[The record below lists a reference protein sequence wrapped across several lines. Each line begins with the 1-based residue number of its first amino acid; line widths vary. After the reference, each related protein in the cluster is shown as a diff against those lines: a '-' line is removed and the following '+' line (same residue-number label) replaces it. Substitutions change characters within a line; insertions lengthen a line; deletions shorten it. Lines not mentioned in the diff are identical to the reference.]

1 MPRPPPDHILFYSK
15 SAEKL
20 PQSLSTF
27 TRVDPPLTYKGR
39 KFESIEHA
47 FQAAKYLFTSPPR
60 PDIADEFA
68 VGGAFGGKHPHHAKR
83 EGGKAAMK
91 RRGVVLDVTEWNA
104 HAHDIMVQLVRKRAA
119 VDSFY
124 KSLLKFL
131 AKHKVHLYHFERAG
145 EKSYWGG
152 FFPKGGPQTA
162 ASWKGQ
168 NTLGRILMAE
178 GARLNAKKRSKKNYK

>member
-1 MPRPPPDHILFYSK
+1 MPRSPPDHILFYSK

-27 TRVDPPLTYKGR
+27 TRVDPALTYNGR
-39 KFESIEHA
+39 QFSSIEHA
-47 FQAAKYLFTSPPR
+47 FQAAKYMFTVPPR

-68 VGGAFGGKHPHHAKR
+68 VGGSLGAKHPCHAKR

-91 RRGVVLDVTEWNA
+91 RREVVLNAEEWNA
-104 HAHDIMVQLVRKRAA
+104 HAPDVMVQLVRARAA

-131 AKHKVHLYHFERAG
+131 SKNSVHLYHFERAG
-145 EKSYWGG
+145 EKSFWGG
-152 FFPKGGPQTA
+152 YFPKGKPQTA
-162 ASWKGQ
+162 ASWQGK
-168 NTLGRILMAE
+168 NTLGEILMAE
-178 GARLNAKKRSKKNYK
+178 GERFNKMKRSK